1 MTEGVAEVEVCPHA
15 GLTLIGGHHS
25 RLDAHGGQN
34 GARQRLGLAGQQR
47 RHVDGHLFQI
57 GAVGNGT
64 VLDDFGQAGGQLT
77 RRQGLQCAGVGHDQ
91 PGLVEGPHHVLAARV
106 VDAGLAAHGGV
117 DLRQQAGGHLHEVN
131 AALEAGGRKAGQ
143 ITHHA
148 TAQRHDQALAV
159 QPGFQHAVMD
169 GVELL
174 PALAG
179 LAGRHHDAHHLVCHR
194 GQQRLD
200 LRAVDRVD
208 VAVGD
213 DGHRAAAC
221 QRLEGGILVQQAVAD
236 LDVVA
241 AFAEIDGQDL
251 GAGHGNLLR
260 VACVSAHPPA
270 PEAPAR
276 WSRRSARWAGGW
288 W

>member
-1 MTEGVAEVEVCPHA
+1 MTEGVAEVEVRPYA
-15 GLTLIGGHHS
+15 GLTLIGSHHG
-25 RLDAHGGQN
+25 RLDAHGDQD
-34 GARQRLGLAGQQR
+34 GARQRLGLAGQQC
-47 RHVDGHLFQI
+47 RHVDSHLFQV

-64 VLDDFGQAGGQLT
+64 VLDDFSQASRQLT
-77 RRQGLQCAGVGHDQ
+77 RGQGLQRASVGHDQ
-91 PGLVEGPHHVLAARV
+91 PGLMEGPHHVLAARV
-106 VDAGLAAHGGV
+106 VDAGLAAHRGI
-117 DLRQQAGGHLHEVN
+117 DLRQQAGGHLHEVD
-131 AALEAGGRKAGQ
+131 AALEAGGGKAGQ
-143 ITHHA
+143 VAHHA
-148 TAQRHDQALAV
+148 ASQRHDQALAV
-159 QPGFQHAVMD
+159 QPCLQHAVMD

-194 GQQRLD
+194 GQQCLN
-200 LRAVDRVD
+200 LGAVDRVD

-260 VACVSAHPPA
+260 VACVSAHSPA

>member
-1 MTEGVAEVEVCPHA
+1 MAEGVAKVEMCPHA
-15 GLTLIGGHHS
+15 GLALVGSHHG
-25 RLDAHGGQN
+25 RLDAHGDQD
-34 GARQRLGLAGQQR
+34 GARQRLGLAGQQC
-47 RHVDGHLFQI
+47 RHVDSHLFQV

-64 VLDDFGQAGGQLT
+64 VLDDFSQASRQLT
-77 RRQGLQCAGVGHDQ
+77 RGQGLQRARVSHDQ
-91 PGLVEGPHHVLAARV
+91 PGLMEGPHHVLAARV
-106 VDAGLAAHGGV
+106 VDAGLAAHRGI
-117 DLRQQAGGHLHEVN
+117 DLRQQAGGHLHEVD
-131 AALEAGGRKAGQ
+131 AALEAGGGKAGQ
-143 ITHHA
+143 VAHHA

-213 DGHRAAAC
+213 DGHRAAARQC
-221 QRLEGGILVQQAVAD
+221 LEGGILVQQAVAN

-241 AFAEIDGQDL
+241 AFAKIDGQDL
-251 GAGHGNLLR
+251 GTGHGNLLR